1 MDSNIINNIKLE
13 LKNLYKILEVNI
25 PEIIKHYPESDE
37 TFVLFPN
44 NHAFNMMNLNS
55 GFISAFSFRKTNDDW
70 SNVYLYRI
78 SENGRERGPMDVILE
93 KDELADAFQG
103 FIMDIIISQFSHSL
117 NEIEGT
123 EQKLSTN
130 ISTLNKTFFS

>member
-1 MDSNIINNIKLE
+1 MDTNIINNIKLE
-13 LKNLYKILEVNI
+13 LRNLYKILEVNI

-78 SENGRERGPMDVILE
+78 NENGRERGPMDVILE
-93 KDELADAFQG
+93 KDELADAFHG
-103 FIMDIIISQFSHSL
+103 FIIDIIISQFSHSL
-117 NEIEGT
+117 NEMKEA
-123 EQKLSTN
+123 EQILNTS
-130 ISTLNKTFFS
+130 ISTLKTNFS